1 MKDFLKEEL
10 VKIIGNEEELGIIE
24 EIQEEIVSAI
34 LPVSEADKQNSCTLE
49 IM

>member
-1 MKDFLKEEL
+1 MKEFLKEEL

-34 LPVSEADKQNSCTLE
+34 LPVSEADK
-49 IM
+49 